1 MHEISWGAHKLF
13 PLLCIPVWIFPRL
26 VSLNACESVRTV
38 HAWCQAA
45 FVRLYILVCV
55 CVCVRVFLVGVL
67 LVAGANTIWMETP
80 DAHSVYE
87 AVVHCC

>member
-26 VSLNACESVRTV
+26 VSLNACECVRTV

-45 FVRLYILVCV
+45 FVRLYILV